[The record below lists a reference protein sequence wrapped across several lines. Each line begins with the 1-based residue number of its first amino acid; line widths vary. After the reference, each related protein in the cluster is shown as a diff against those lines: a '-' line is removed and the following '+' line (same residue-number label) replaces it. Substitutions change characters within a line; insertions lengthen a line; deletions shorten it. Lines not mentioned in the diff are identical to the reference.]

1 MRALSVSIH
10 PLKILFAPIIK
21 YLFSTIHIYSP
32 EGRKFRSRNEL
43 RQYLEKHNLEYNA
56 EDFDFSIWGRG
67 NRPASKTSNT
77 NINNNAPSPG
87 AAATSASPNSSAA
100 SDGTCFTTYQPF
112 KRPCTFWHS
121 QWSIFWIKYA
131 IYMVLVAKNGYSS
144 KIGKKVQFNK
154 CKKNIICI
162 FKNGKKN

>member
-1 MRALSVSIH
+1 M
-10 PLKILFAPIIK
+10 
-21 YLFSTIHIYSP
+21 
-32 EGRKFRSRNEL
+32 

-67 NRPASKTSNT
+67 NRPASKTNT

-131 IYMVLVAKNGYSS
+131 IVYMVLVAKNGYSS
-144 KIGKKVQFNK
+144 KIGKKVQFK
-154 CKKNIICI
+154 ISAKKYYLQFQKWQKKISFCIRKSLKLPKMQFSDWKKNQD
-162 FKNGKKN
+162 FWYL

>member
-1 MRALSVSIH
+1 M
-10 PLKILFAPIIK
+10 
-21 YLFSTIHIYSP
+21 
-32 EGRKFRSRNEL
+32 
-43 RQYLEKHNLEYNA
+43 EYNA

-131 IYMVLVAKNGYSS
+131 IVYMVLVAKNGYSS
-144 KIGKKVQFNK
+144 KIGKKVQFK
-154 CKKNIICI
+154 KSAKKTLLFAFSKMAKKN
-162 FKNGKKN
+162 